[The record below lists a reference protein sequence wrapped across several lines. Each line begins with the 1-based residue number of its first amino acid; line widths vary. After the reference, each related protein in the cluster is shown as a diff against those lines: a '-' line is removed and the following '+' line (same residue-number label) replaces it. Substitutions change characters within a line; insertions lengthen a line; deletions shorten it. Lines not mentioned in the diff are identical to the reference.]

1 MARVGGPGVPPGSPL
16 AVVDFAHSP
25 DAVEQALAALR
36 GAAPVSGRP
45 LVVVLGA
52 GGDRDREKR
61 PLMGAAAARGADVV
75 VVTDDNP
82 RSEEPAV
89 IRAAVLDGA
98 VSAARDSGA
107 LVLEVSGR
115 RNAIAEGVRRAWGGG
130 VVLVAGKG
138 HEQGQEVAGVVQP
151 FDDRAAL
158 VAALSEA
165 AGEQAHDGSTQ
176 QEGVR

>member
-1 MARVGGPGVPPGSPL
+1 
-16 AVVDFAHSP
+16 VVDFAHSP

-36 GAAPVSGRP
+36 GAAPVAGKP

-82 RSEEPAV
+82 RSEDPAA

-98 VSAARDSGA
+98 VDVARDSGT
-107 LVLEVSGR
+107 LVLEVPGR
-115 RNAIAEGVRRAWGGG
+115 RDAISEGVRRAWGGG
-130 VVLVAGKG
+130 IVLVAGKG
-138 HEQGQEVAGVVQP
+138 HEQGQEAGGVVHP

-158 VAALSEA
+158 GAALVGA
-165 AGEQAHDGSTQ
+165 LGEQAHTGSTQ